1 MKSWF
6 LNKIGKLL
14 TVTLFIL
21 SVNLA
26 MPMSET
32 GISSRVPGL
41 LIIKDDLGSVSD
53 LMLEDIRSMG
63 YSINEIVPDLITPG
77 IVESHDLTILCTGTN
92 PNPCS
97 NSFMRNILISHANSG
112 GKILIEGGEN
122 GYVSAVFPGYAAFLN
137 KVLKASAWL
146 SNTGGNFEINPDYV
160 GSLIANIPNP
170 LPANLNVLSGSNYLQ
185 DVCPKMESSLLLYKC
200 ELSQSSAG
208 VLVFPLIDQVQII
221 NMSFSYIAIDRSSA
235 KNLMA
240 NFLNSL
246 VGSPIG
252 INLINTEIPE
262 NFDLQYNYP
271 NPFNSTT
278 VIRFSL
284 PRSLQATMRIYSTE
298 GKLVGELI
306 DDRYDAGN
314 YEIKLDASSYSS
326 GIYFVVLQADQ
337 FMDFVRITLVK

>member
-1 MKSWF
+1 MRNLIS
-6 LNKIGKLL
+6 NRIGILL
-14 TVTLFIL
+14 TSIL
-21 SVNLA
+21 MILTAGTAFSDIENKF
-26 MPMSET
+26 S
-32 GISSRVPGL
+32 GRVPGL
-41 LIIKDDLGSVSD
+41 LLIKDDLGSVSD
-53 LMLEDIRSMG
+53 LVLEDISSMG
-63 YSINEIVPDLITPG
+63 YNVNEILPDLITPE

-97 NSFMRNILISHANSG
+97 NSFMRNILISHANNG

-146 SNTGGNFEINPDYV
+146 SNTGGNFEINPEYLN
-160 GSLIANIPNP
+160 SPIANIPNP
-170 LPANLNVLSGSNYLQ
+170 LPANLNVFSGSNYFQ
-185 DVCPKMESSLLLYKC
+185 DVCPKMETSLLLYKC
-200 ELSQSSAG
+200 QLSQNSAG
-208 VLVFPLIDQVQII
+208 VLVFPFIDQVQII
-221 NMSFSYIAIDRSSA
+221 NMSFSYNAIDRSSA

-252 INLINTEIPE
+252 INIINTHIPE

-284 PRSLQATMRIYSTE
+284 PRSLQTTLRIYSTE

-306 DDRYDAGN
+306 NNRYDAGN

-326 GIYFVVLQADQ
+326 GIYFVVLQAEQ
-337 FMDFVRITLVK
+337 YMDFIRISLVK

>member
-1 MKSWF
+1 MRNLISNRIGTF
-6 LNKIGKLL
+6 LTSILLIL
-14 TVTLFIL
+14 TVDTSYSKIENEVL
-21 SVNLA
+21 
-26 MPMSET
+26 
-32 GISSRVPGL
+32 SRVPGL

-53 LMLEDIRSMG
+53 LVVDDIRSMG
-63 YSINEIVPDLITPG
+63 YSINEIFPDLITPE

-146 SNTGGNFEINPDYV
+146 SNTGGNFEINPKYLN
-160 GSLIANIPNP
+160 STIANIPNP

-185 DVCPKMESSLLLYKC
+185 DVCPKMETSLLLYKC
-200 ELSQSSAG
+200 QLSQNSAG
-208 VLVFPLIDQVQII
+208 VLVFPFIDQVQII
-221 NMSFSYIAIDRSSA
+221 NMSFSYNAIDRSSA

-252 INLINTEIPE
+252 INVTNSEIPE
-262 NFDLQYNYP
+262 NFDLKCNYP

-284 PRSLQATMRIYSTE
+284 PRSLQATLRIYSTE

-306 DDRYDAGN
+306 NDRYDAGN
-314 YEIKLDASSYSS
+314 YEIILDASSYSS
-326 GIYFVVLQADQ
+326 GIYFVVLQADE
-337 FMDFVRITLVK
+337 FMDVVRITLVK

>member
-1 MKSWF
+1 MR
-6 LNKIGKLL
+6 NLL
-14 TVTLFIL
+14 PYRICTLLIAIL
-21 SVNLA
+21 WIMSVDITHS
-26 MPMSET
+26 MSEEKFT
-32 GISSRVPGL
+32 SRVPGL

-53 LMLEDIRSMG
+53 LLVEDIRSMG

-97 NSFMRNILISHANSG
+97 NSFMRNILISHSNSG

-122 GYVSAVFPGYAAFLN
+122 GYASAIVPGYAAFLN
-137 KVLKASAWL
+137 KVLKASNWL

-160 GSLIANIPNP
+160 GSTIANIPNP
-170 LPANLNVLSGSNYLQ
+170 LPVNLNVLTGSNYLQ
-185 DVCPKMESSLLLYKC
+185 DVCPKMETSLLLYKC
-200 ELSQSSAG
+200 ELSQNSAG
-208 VLVFPLIDQVQII
+208 VLVFPSIDQVQII
-221 NMSFSYIAIDRSSA
+221 NMSFSYNAIDRSSA

-252 INLINTEIPE
+252 INIINTHIPE

-284 PRSLQATMRIYSTE
+284 PRSLQTTLRIYSTE

-306 DDRYDAGN
+306 NNRYDAGN

-326 GIYFVVLQADQ
+326 GIYFVVLQAEQ
-337 FMDFVRITLVK
+337 YMDFIRISLVK